1 MSSTKYV
8 RGPSLAVFFLRL
20 LQAGRSVSE
29 MKALLDHQI
38 RHGVI
43 TVKPS
48 LPASWRLRPMAF
60 DGFMIET
67 ADGYLNAGE
76 FHCYYRGRVPDWLKL
91 SLPVQ
96 AAPTEAQH
104 PRPRRLKAPAA
115 ERDAKAEL
123 EAQAAVWLAGKP
135 DLGSVKR
142 DHYKAECM
150 TKFPGLT
157 KRAWDRI
164 WPAARIKA
172 GLPEHAKPGPKQ
184 QTKK

>member
-20 LQAGRSVSE
+20 LQGGCSVSE
-29 MKALLDHQI
+29 MKARLDRQI
-38 RHGVI
+38 KDGVI

-48 LPASWRLRPMAF
+48 LPSSWRLRPMAF

-67 ADGYLNAGE
+67 AGGYLNADK
-76 FHCYYRGRVPDWLKL
+76 FHCYYRGRIPDWLE
-91 SLPVQ
+91 LPPRVQ
-96 AAPTEAQH
+96 AAPSEAQH
-104 PRPRRLKAPAA
+104 PRRFKAPAVQLDA
-115 ERDAKAEL
+115 KAKAEL
-123 EAQAAVWLAGKP
+123 EAQAIVWLAGKR

-142 DHYKAECM
+142 HDYMAECM
-150 TKFPGLT
+150 TKFPGLA

-172 GLPEHAKPGPKQ
+172 GLPEHAKPGPKPHP
-184 QTKK
+184 KK

>member
-1 MSSTKYV
+1 
-8 RGPSLAVFFLRL
+8 
-20 LQAGRSVSE
+20 
-29 MKALLDHQI
+29 MKAYLDRLI
-38 RHGVI
+38 RDGVI

-60 DGFMIET
+60 DRFMIET

-91 SLPVQ
+91 SLPAQ
-96 AAPTEAQH
+96 AASTEAQH

-115 ERDAKAEL
+115 ERDAKVEL

-142 DHYKAECM
+142 DHYKAECI

-157 KRAWDRI
+157 RRGWERI
-164 WPAARIKA
+164 RPAARRKA

>member
-20 LQAGRSVSE
+20 LQGGCSVSE
-29 MKALLDHQI
+29 MKARLDRQI
-38 RHGVI
+38 KDGVI

-48 LPASWRLRPMAF
+48 LPSSWRLRPMGF

-67 ADGYLNAGE
+67 AGGYLNAGK
-76 FHCYYRGRVPDWLKL
+76 FHCYYWGRVPDWLKL
-91 SLPVQ
+91 PSRAQ

-104 PRPRRLKAPAA
+104 PGPRRLKAPAT
-115 ERDAKAEL
+115 EHDAKAEL
-123 EAQAAVWLAGKP
+123 EAQAAGWLAGKP
-135 DLGSVKR
+135 DLGSMKR
-142 DHYKAECM
+142 YDYMAEGM

-164 WPAARIKA
+164 VPTARMKA
-172 GLPEHAKPGPKQ
+172 GLPEHAKPGPKR

>member
-1 MSSTKYV
+1 
-8 RGPSLAVFFLRL
+8 
-20 LQAGRSVSE
+20 
-29 MKALLDHQI
+29 MKARLDRQI
-38 RHGVI
+38 KDGVI

-48 LPASWRLRPMAF
+48 LPSSWRLRPMGF

-67 ADGYLNAGE
+67 AGGYLNAGK
-76 FHCYYRGRVPDWLKL
+76 FHCYYWGRVPDWLKL
-91 SLPVQ
+91 PPRAQ

-104 PRPRRLKAPAA
+104 PGPRRLKAPAA
-115 ERDAKAEL
+115 EREAKAEL
-123 EAQAAVWLAGKP
+123 EAQAAVLLAGKS

-142 DHYKAECM
+142 HHYMAECM

-164 WPAARIKA
+164 VPTARMKA
-172 GLPEHAKPGPKQ
+172 GLPEHAKPGPKR

>member
-1 MSSTKYV
+1 MSSTKYI

-76 FHCYYRGRVPDWLKL
+76 FHCYYWGRVPDWLKL
-91 SLPVQ
+91 PLPVQ

-115 ERDAKAEL
+115 ERDAKAKAEL

-135 DLGSVKR
+135 DLGEREARPLQGRGHDEVFRTHQASLGP
-142 DHYKAECM
+142 D
-150 TKFPGLT
+150 PGLP
-157 KRAWDRI
+157 RA
-164 WPAARIKA
+164 
-172 GLPEHAKPGPKQ
+172 
-184 QTKK
+184 

>member
-1 MSSTKYV
+1 MSSTKYI

-29 MKALLDHQI
+29 MKAYLDRLI
-38 RHGVI
+38 RDGVI

-48 LPASWRLRPMAF
+48 LPASWRLRPMGF
-60 DGFMIET
+60 DRFMIET
-67 ADGYLNAGE
+67 ADGYLNDGE
-76 FHCYYRGRVPDWLKL
+76 FHCCYRGRVPDWLKL
-91 SLPVQ
+91 PLDLQ
-96 AAPTEAQH
+96 AAPTEAQY

-123 EAQAAVWLAGKP
+123 EAQAVGWLAEKP
-135 DLGSVKR
+135 DLENAKS
-142 DHYKAECM
+142 DDYKAECM

-157 KRAWDRI
+157 QRGWERI
-164 WPAARIKA
+164 RPVARRKA
-172 GLPEHAKPGPKQ
+172 GLPEHAKRGPKR

>member
-29 MKALLDHQI
+29 MKAYLDRLI
-38 RHGVI
+38 RDGVI

-60 DGFMIET
+60 DNFRIET
-67 ADGYLNAGE
+67 ADGYLNADE
-76 FHCYYRGRVPDWLKL
+76 FYCCYWGRVPDWLKFP
-91 SLPVQ
+91 LPAQ
-96 AAPTEAQH
+96 AAPTEAHH
-104 PRPRRLKAPAA
+104 PRRFKAPAVQLDA
-115 ERDAKAEL
+115 KAKAEL
-123 EAQAAVWLAGKP
+123 EAQAVVWLAGKS
-135 DLGSVKR
+135 DLESMKR
-142 DHYKAECM
+142 YDYMAECM

-164 WPAARIKA
+164 LPAARGKA
-172 GLPEHAKPGPKQ
+172 GLPEHANPGPKR
-184 QTKK
+184 QTQK